1 MNIEKYTQNA
11 QQAVLDCQN
20 IATEM
25 SHQMVDG
32 EHVHLALLQQKDGL
46 IPKLLT
52 SMNVDVDRITKDVRA
67 ELDKLP
73 KVSGGG
79 ETMYGTRRFNNI
91 FMNAEKMAE
100 RRISEHGLQRGRA
113 SPDPDGGGQRG
124 QGSGFRY
131 RPGRQHAG
139 SGISAQHPGG
149 QSVFCLR

>member
-25 SHQMVDG
+25 GHQMVDG

-52 SMNVDVDRITKDVRA
+52 SMNVDVDRITKDVRT

-79 ETMYGTRRFNNI
+79 ER
-91 FMNAEKMAE
+91 
-100 RRISEHGLQRGRA
+100 
-113 SPDPDGGGQRG
+113 
-124 QGSGFRY
+124 SGKICSYRY
-131 RPGRQHAG
+131 TPFIR
-139 SGISAQHPGG
+139 
-149 QSVFCLR
+149 